1 MVRPSLSKIN
11 NESLSFLQRIQGDIF
26 GPIHPPCV
34 PFRYFMILIDASV
47 WWSHTCLLST
57 CNVTCSRLI
66 AQIIKLRARFSDYV
80 IKYIHLDNAS
90 KFIFKTF
97 DDYCM
102 SVGVDVEHMIP

>member
-47 WWSHTCLLST
+47 WWSHACLLST
-57 CNVTCSRLI
+57 CNVTCVV
-66 AQIIKLRARFSDYV
+66 QILMYLQAHESIV
-80 IKYIHLDNAS
+80 
-90 KFIFKTF
+90 
-97 DDYCM
+97 
-102 SVGVDVEHMIP
+102 V